1 MCKKVYSAMVRWP
14 ENDGAIEHRLSS
26 SYFRTFAPSSSLHLT
41 IESSHRAI
49 ASSSLHHCATVIA
62 ASTEILLRW
71 ISWFHSFE
79 TVRSRRSKVLT
90 GTVSVKD
97 AANSG
102 LHVTVTVIYQSGV
115 PSGSVWQ
122 SIIREIKLRLITRSI
137 IWILISYNNLLQQLS
152 RYNITRYVMIN

>member
-26 SYFRTFAPSSSLHLT
+26 SYFRT
-41 IESSHRAI
+41 IVI
-49 ASSSLHHCATVIA
+49 ASSYHRIISSSYCVIVIA
-62 ASTEILLRW
+62 SLRHSHRCIDWNSTAIDIL
-71 ISWFHSFE
+71 ISFFWD
-79 TVRSRRSKVLT
+79 RSKVLT

-115 PSGSVWQ
+115 PPGSVWQ